1 MKELRALLHL
11 AWPMITTQFFIMAT
25 GFFDTA
31 MAGHYSAADLAGV
44 SLAGSVLWPLFF
56 LLTGITMALSPITAQ
71 LRGSGDVSLAGPR
84 IRQGLWISVGAS
96 VVLIAC
102 LANSEWLFR
111 LAQINPTTTAIGVG
125 YLQGVCWGAPA
136 VMAYVALRNTCE
148 GLGHTVPPML
158 IAGAVLPVNAFLN
171 YALIYGA
178 FGFPEL
184 GGVGCGYATAAVFWL
199 QLGLMMVVIR
209 RPFFRATDTFR
220 RWAWPELGEI
230 RRILTIGLPI
240 GLTMFVEMAVFAVIG
255 FLIGRMGDIPLA
267 AHSIAGNLNWLT
279 YVIPSTLGAAAGI
292 RVGYFV
298 GANDLAAAR
307 STAGTAYRFAF
318 VYALVVS
325 LLLVLLRHQLV
336 LAYSSDADVLALAAT
351 LLLFIAFYQI
361 VDDTQAVAGGTLRG
375 YKDTRVPMVYG
386 LVGYWLVGVP
396 LGIALAFGAFG
407 LQPMGVY
414 GFWTA
419 LTLGLT
425 LVAIA
430 MGVRLYRTCHDEAR
444 TRAFARL

>member
-1 MKELRALLHL
+1 MKELRALLRL

-25 GFFDTA
+25 GFLDTA
-31 MAGHYSAADLAGV
+31 MAGHYSATDLAGV
-44 SLAGSVLWPLFF
+44 ALAGNVLWPLF
-56 LLTGITMALSPITAQ
+56 LLFTGITMALSPITAQ
-71 LRGSGDVSLAGPR
+71 LRGSGEVILAGPR
-84 IRQGLWISVGAS
+84 IRQGLWISLGAS
-96 VVLIAC
+96 AVLIVC

-111 LAQINPTTTAIGVG
+111 LAQINPEATAIGVG
-125 YLQGVCWGAPA
+125 YLQAVCWGAPA
-136 VMAYVALRNTCE
+136 AMIYVALRNTCE

-184 GGVGCGYATAAVFWL
+184 GGIGCGYATAAVFWL
-199 QLGLMMVVIR
+199 QLACMVVVVR

-220 RWAWPELGEI
+220 RWAWPQFGEM
-230 RRILTIGLPI
+230 RRILVIGVPI

-267 AHSIAGNLNWLT
+267 AHSIAGNLNWMT

-298 GANDLAAAR
+298 GADDLNAAR
-307 STAGTAYRFAF
+307 STAATAYRFAF
-318 VYALVVS
+318 IYALIVS

-336 LAYSSDADVLALAAT
+336 LAYSSDAEVLALAAT
-351 LLLFIAFYQI
+351 LLLFIALYQI
-361 VDDTQAVAGGTLRG
+361 VDDTQAVAVGTLRG
-375 YKDTRVPMVYG
+375 YKDTRIPMVYG

-407 LQPMGVY
+407 LAPMGVY

-419 LTLGLT
+419 LTFALT
-425 LVAIA
+425 LVAVA
-430 MGVRLYRTCHDEAR
+430 VGVRLYRTCHNEAR
-444 TRAFARL
+444 TREFARL